1 MVSVIIPCYNQGQ
14 YLAESVASVL
24 AQTYSDW
31 ECIIVNDGSYDDTP
45 TIAQGL
51 CQLDCRIKYLSQQ
64 NAGLSAARNAGI
76 AKASGKY
83 ILPLDADDL
92 IMPNYIKAT
101 ITEIENG
108 EGVRLAYTGTQLF
121 GTETKVRNDNFDMHS
136 FLMGNCIPCTAIYYK
151 QDWERVGG
159 YNENMKRG
167 YEDWDFWMC
176 LFECN
181 VAVKK
186 IPQVLFHYRRT
197 TESMSKSMTNAAI
210 ESIQQDL
217 FKRHHGLYC
226 KYLDDHLTAAF
237 KIKELQRKLD
247 LIKNST
253 SYAIAYRMTSFL
265 AFIKTLF
272 V

>member
-14 YLAESVASVL
+14 YLADAISSVL
-24 AQTYSDW
+24 AQTYTNW
-31 ECIIVNDGSYDDTP
+31 ECIIVNDGSTDDTQEV
-45 TIAQGL
+45 AKGL
-51 CQLDCRIKYLSQQ
+51 CKLDARIKYLSQQ

-92 IMPNYIKAT
+92 IMPTYISFTLA
-101 ITEIENG
+101 EIENG

-121 GTETKVRNDNFDMHS
+121 GAETDVKNEEFEMRS
-136 FLMGNCIPCTAIYYK
+136 FLLGNCIPCTAIYYK

-159 YNENMKRG
+159 YNENMKMG

-197 TESMSKSMTNAAI
+197 TNSMSKSMTNTEI
-210 ESIQQDL
+210 ESIQQGL
-217 FKRHHGLYC
+217 FKRHHVLYY
-226 KYLDDHLTAAF
+226 KHLDDPLTAAF
-237 KIKELQRKLD
+237 KIKELQRQLE

-253 SYAIAYRMTSFL
+253 TYAIAHRMTSFL
-265 AFIKTLF
+265 AFVKTLF